1 LWDAQPSEAA
11 VLACGFA
18 HDSATRSRMAANG
31 RVMLD
36 GKIVVSVF
44 ARCIT
49 HRLQEDEKGSPHHR
63 WEACGEGCEAGCRG
77 MRTRRYGARFLRKS
91 CACDA

>member
-1 LWDAQPSEAA
+1 
-11 VLACGFA
+11 
-18 HDSATRSRMAANG
+18 MAANG

-49 HRLQEDEKGSPHHR
+49 YSLQGDEKGSPHHR
-63 WEACGEGCEAGCRG
+63 WEACCEGCEAGCRG
-77 MRTRRYGARFLRKS
+77 VRTRRFGACFFRESR
-91 CACDA
+91 ACDA